1 MSDRLFLENS
11 LWDQGDQMG
20 GWSSRG
26 DETKAG
32 HGGAQ
37 GRGHCNSEGQAVRR
51 AVGLWAAGMD
61 SRQTGW
67 LAGRI

>member
-1 MSDRLFLENS
+1 
-11 LWDQGDQMG
+11 MG
-20 GWSSRG
+20 GWNSRG
-26 DETKAG
+26 DETEAG

-37 GRGHCNSEGQAVRR
+37 GRGHRNSEGQAVRR
-51 AVGLWAAGMD
+51 AAGLRAAGMD